1 MSAETSMS
9 MIEPVNNTVVISSD
23 CSFGLKKDVQEQ
35 VPMKKCKKCGRT
47 LPLTEFNKSKASKD
61 GLQYHCRDCHHEA
74 MRTYHIKRAERE
86 LGKKISAYKEEPK
99 PTALTKVYAYPE
111 LARFQPRQL
120 MEELKARGFKWEYM
134 LEPQKKIYFDKI

>member
-23 CSFGLKKDVQEQ
+23 CGFGLNKEEQ
-35 VPMKKCKKCGRT
+35 APMKRCNKCGRL
-47 LPLTEFNKSKASKD
+47 LPVSEFNKSKANND
-61 GLQYHCRDCHHEA
+61 GLQYHCRSCHREE
-74 MRTYHIKRAERE
+74 MRKYHIMRAERE
-86 LGKKISAYKEEPK
+86 LGKKLPVHKEETK
-99 PTALTKVYAYPE
+99 PTLTKVYAHPE
-111 LARFQPRQL
+111 LAKFQPRQL